1 MALQIPFGKK
11 RQFAAQQLFIVVWQY
26 AGAGGALPFD
36 ERIERSDEEW
46 LSGIQTGGLQWIWSI
61 FQRRKI
67 LQIGGAAQISD
78 QHKAAFKIRL
88 KHARR
93 MDARFQKQVRD
104 MPEFTACFRRRRIDG
119 NQRWAVRAGA
129 GPPEVAARAR
139 IGADGFD
146 RIEVKRIRLVRK
158 PGEQLRGAHMIER

>member
-104 MPEFTACFRRRRIDG
+104 MPEFTAFFPAAAHRRQSALG
-119 NQRWAVRAGA
+119 RAGRRWPPGGSGARPHRCGWFRLNQGQEDKA
-129 GPPEVAARAR
+129 GSQARRAVARRAY
-139 IGADGFD
+139 D
-146 RIEVKRIRLVRK
+146 
-158 PGEQLRGAHMIER
+158 

>member
-36 ERIERSDEEW
+36 ERIERSDEQW

-93 MDARFQKQVRD
+93 MDAGFQKQVRD
-104 MPEFTACFRRRRIDG
+104 MPEFTAFFRRWPPGGSGARPHRCGWFRLNQGQEDKAGSQARR
-119 NQRWAVRAGA
+119 AVARRAY
-129 GPPEVAARAR
+129 
-139 IGADGFD
+139 D
-146 RIEVKRIRLVRK
+146 
-158 PGEQLRGAHMIER
+158 